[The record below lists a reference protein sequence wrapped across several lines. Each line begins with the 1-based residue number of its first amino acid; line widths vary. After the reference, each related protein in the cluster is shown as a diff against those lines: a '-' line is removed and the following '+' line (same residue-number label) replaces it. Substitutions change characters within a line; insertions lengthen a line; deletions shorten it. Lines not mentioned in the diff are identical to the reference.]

1 MSAGP
6 SGTRTFSERHL
17 DPGDRLAEVLFG
29 LIMVLTVTLGAGVA
43 VKDDRGA
50 ARQLLVAA
58 LGCNIAW
65 GLIDGAFYVMTSLLE
80 RRRAARLVAAVKR
93 APGEGAAVAVLEQA
107 LEDRL
112 ENVASHDDRIRVYAL
127 LRDLALKSKADDAPV
142 RIRKDDLLGAL
153 ACFWLVVGATI
164 PAVVPFALIDRAY
177 TALRVSNAVLLA
189 LLFVAGVS
197 WGRHAGVNRW
207 RAGLTFLAAGLVM
220 VLVAIALG
228 G

>member
-1 MSAGP
+1 MPAGSSKP
-6 SGTRTFSERHL
+6 RTFAERHL

-43 VKDDRGA
+43 VKDDSGA
-50 ARQLLVAA
+50 ARELLVAA

-65 GLIDGAFYVMTSLLE
+65 GLIDGAFYIMTSLLE
-80 RRRAARLVAAVKR
+80 RGRRARLVAAVR
-93 APGEGAAVAVLEQA
+93 AAPDEAAVLDIIARA
-107 LEDRL
+107 L
-112 ENVASHDDRIRVYAL
+112 DDRVEGLAKGDDKARVYAL
-127 LRDLALKSKADDAPV
+127 LGSLAVKADPEPV
-142 RIRKDDLLGAL
+142 RVEKNDLLGAL
-153 ACFWLVVGATI
+153 ACCWLVVVATI

-177 TALRVSNAVLLA
+177 TALRVSNAILVA
-189 LLFVAGVS
+189 LLFIAGLA

-207 RAGLTFLAAGLVM
+207 RAGLVFLGAGLVM